1 MGLPE
6 CSPSLVLQG
15 LYLLDMSK
23 PQPMAKMLNVGAMDP
38 LTNFCE
44 VKWCSGTGRLLAAT
58 GQGATFELLECRV

>member
-1 MGLPE
+1 
-6 CSPSLVLQG
+6 
-15 LYLLDMSK
+15 MSK
-23 PQPMAKMLNVGAMDP
+23 PQPMAKMLNVGALDP